1 MKTSLEE
8 EAAAVLAEIA
18 HLEEAAA
25 NPPIRPR
32 KGARV

>member
-18 HLEEAAA
+18 QLEEAAHTSL
-25 NPPIRPR
+25 RDR
-32 KGARV
+32 KGARI